1 MDFLLLSIT
10 SLLALINP
18 IGIIPTYIGIISSY
32 SPEDQKEITYK
43 AILCAFIVLMTF
55 SIMGTLIFSFFNITI
70 DAFKIVGG
78 ILFLRIGLDMVES
91 KVSRT
96 KSTPQEEKEA
106 STKEE
111 IAYSPLGVPLI
122 AGPGAITS
130 VMILS
135 NQVSNSMEKTLFIL
149 SIIICMILTY
159 IILIMGNKLSKKI
172 GTTGIRIIQRLMGII
187 LMVIAVQFII
197 DGLTPIIYEWN
208 YQLR

>member
-32 SPEDQKEITYK
+32 NPEDQKEITYK

-78 ILFLRIGLDMVES
+78 ILFIRIGLDMVES

-111 IAYSPLGVPLI
+111 VAYSPLGVPLI

-159 IILIMGNKLSKKI
+159 IALIMGNKLSKKI

-197 DGLTPIIYEWN
+197 DGLTPIIYEWS

>member
-10 SLLALINP
+10 SLLTLINP
-18 IGIIPTYIGIISSY
+18 IGIIPTYIGIVSDY
-32 SPEDQKEITYK
+32 EAKDQREITYK
-43 AILCAFIVLMTF
+43 SVLCAFIVLMIF
-55 SIMGTLIFSFFNITI
+55 SIMGTLIFNFFNITI
-70 DAFKIVGG
+70 HAFKIVGG
-78 ILFLRIGLDMVES
+78 ILFIRIGLDMVES

-106 STKEE
+106 ETKDE

-135 NQVSNSMEKTLFIL
+135 NQVNSIYDKAIFIL
-149 SIIICMILTY
+149 SITICMILTY

-187 LMVIAVQFII
+187 LMVIAIQFII
-197 DGLTPIIYEWN
+197 DGITPIIYDWN

>member
-18 IGIIPTYIGIISSY
+18 IGIIPTYIGIINNY
-32 SPEDQKEITYK
+32 SQEDQREITYK
-43 AILCAFIVLMTF
+43 AILCAFIVLMIF

-106 STKEE
+106 TTKEE
-111 IAYSPLGVPLI
+111 VAYSPLGVPLI

-135 NQVSNSMEKTLFIL
+135 NQVSNLTEKMIFIL
-149 SIIICMILTY
+149 SIMVCMILTY
-159 IILIMGNKLSKKI
+159 VILIMGNKLSKKI

-197 DGLTPIIYEWN
+197 DGLTPIIYDWN

>member
-10 SLLALINP
+10 SLIALINP
-18 IGIIPTYIGIISSY
+18 IGIIPTYIGLLNDYGPS
-32 SPEDQKEITYK
+32 EQKNITYR
-43 AILCAFIVLMTF
+43 AVLCAFIVLMTF
-55 SIMGTLIFSFFNITI
+55 SIMGNLIFNFFGITM

-78 ILFLRIGLDMVES
+78 VLFMRIGLDMVES

-96 KSTPQEEKEA
+96 KSTPKEEKEA
-106 STKEE
+106 ESKDE

-135 NQVSNSMEKTLFIL
+135 NQVNSLNEKILFIL
-149 SIIICMILTY
+149 SIVICMILTY
-159 IILIMGNKLSKKI
+159 IVLIAGNKVSKKI

-187 LMVIAVQFII
+187 LMVIAVQFVI
-197 DGLTPIIYEWN
+197 DGLTPIIYSWN
-208 YQLR
+208 FQLR

>member
-111 IAYSPLGVPLI
+111 VAYSPLGVPLI

-159 IILIMGNKLSKKI
+159 IALIMGSRLSKKI

>member
-1 MDFLLLSIT
+1 
-10 SLLALINP
+10 
-18 IGIIPTYIGIISSY
+18 
-32 SPEDQKEITYK
+32 
-43 AILCAFIVLMTF
+43 
-55 SIMGTLIFSFFNITI
+55 MGTLIFSFFNITI
-70 DAFKIVGG
+70 HAFKIVGG
-78 ILFLRIGLDMVES
+78 ILFIRIGLDMVES

-106 STKEE
+106 ETKDE

-135 NQVSNSMEKTLFIL
+135 NQVNSIYDKAIFIL
-149 SIIICMILTY
+149 SIAICMILTY
-159 IILIMGNKLSKKI
+159 IILTMGNKLSKKI

-187 LMVIAVQFII
+187 LMVIAIQFII
-197 DGLTPIIYEWN
+197 DGLTPIIYDWN

>member
-18 IGIIPTYIGIISSY
+18 IGIIPTYIGIVNDY
-32 SPEDQKEITYK
+32 DTKDQRDITYK
-43 AILCAFIVLMTF
+43 SVLCAFIVLMIF

-70 DAFKIVGG
+70 HAFKIVGG
-78 ILFLRIGLDMVES
+78 ILFIRIGLDMVES

-106 STKEE
+106 ETKDE

-135 NQVSNSMEKTLFIL
+135 NQVNSIYDKAIFIL
-149 SIIICMILTY
+149 SIAICMILTY
-159 IILIMGNKLSKKI
+159 IILTMGNKLSKKI

-187 LMVIAVQFII
+187 LMVIAIQFII
-197 DGLTPIIYEWN
+197 DGLTPIIYDWN

>member
-159 IILIMGNKLSKKI
+159 IALIMGNKLSKKI

>member
-10 SLLALINP
+10 SLIALINP
-18 IGIIPTYIGIISSY
+18 IGIIPTYIGLLGDY
-32 SPEDQKEITYK
+32 DPQEHKNITYR

-55 SIMGTLIFSFFNITI
+55 SIMGNLIFNFFGITM
-70 DAFKIVGG
+70 DAFRIVGG
-78 ILFLRIGLDMVES
+78 ILFMRIGLDMVES
-91 KVSRT
+91 KISRT
-96 KSTPQEEKEA
+96 KSTPKEQKEA
-106 STKEE
+106 ESKDE

-135 NQVSNSMEKTLFIL
+135 NQVNSINEKILFIL
-149 SIIICMILTY
+149 SIVICMILTY
-159 IILIMGNKLSKKI
+159 IALIMGNTLSKKI

-197 DGLTPIIYEWN
+197 DGLTPIVYSWN
-208 YQLR
+208 FQLR

>member
-18 IGIIPTYIGIISSY
+18 IGIIPTYIGLVNDY
-32 SPEDQKEITYK
+32 NAEEQKQVTYK

-55 SIMGTLIFSFFNITI
+55 SIMGTLIFNFFNITI

-78 ILFLRIGLDMVES
+78 ILFMRIGLDMVES

-96 KSTPQEEKEA
+96 KSTPKEEKEA
-106 STKEE
+106 QTKDE

-135 NQVSNSMEKTLFIL
+135 NQVSTLNEKILFIL
-149 SIIICMILTY
+149 SIMICMILTY
-159 IILIMGNKLSKKI
+159 IILMMSNKVSKKI

-197 DGLTPIIYEWN
+197 DGLTPIIYSWN

>member
-10 SLLALINP
+10 SLLTLINP
-18 IGIIPTYIGIISSY
+18 IGIIPTYIGLVSDY
-32 SPEDQKEITYK
+32 NPEAQKQVTYK
-43 AILCAFIVLMTF
+43 AVLCAFIVLMIF
-55 SIMGTLIFSFFNITI
+55 SIMGTLIFNFFNITI

-78 ILFLRIGLDMVES
+78 ILFMRIGLNMVES

-96 KSTPQEEKEA
+96 KSTPKEEKEA
-106 STKEE
+106 ETKDE

-135 NQVSNSMEKTLFIL
+135 NQVGSFNEKVLFIL
-149 SIIICMILTY
+149 SIMICMIVTY
-159 IILIMGNKLSKKI
+159 IILMMGNKVSKKI

-197 DGLTPIIYEWN
+197 DGLTPVIYDWN
-208 YQLR
+208 YQL

>member
-1 MDFLLLSIT
+1 
-10 SLLALINP
+10 
-18 IGIIPTYIGIISSY
+18 
-32 SPEDQKEITYK
+32 
-43 AILCAFIVLMTF
+43 
-55 SIMGTLIFSFFNITI
+55 MGTLIFSFFNITI

-111 IAYSPLGVPLI
+111 VAYSPLGVPLI

-135 NQVSNSMEKTLFIL
+135 NQVSNSMEKTAGHSWCSRLRLAASLRSAAESEISSGRHALAITTL
-149 SIIICMILTY
+149 SS
-159 IILIMGNKLSKKI
+159 SKVASTTESFPWIENFQSTIEI
-172 GTTGIRIIQRLMGII
+172 G
-187 LMVIAVQFII
+187 
-197 DGLTPIIYEWN
+197 E
-208 YQLR
+208 

>member
-10 SLLALINP
+10 SLLTLINP
-18 IGIIPTYIGIISSY
+18 IGIIPTYIGLINEY
-32 SPEDQKEITYK
+32 NLKDQKDITYK
-43 AILCAFIVLMTF
+43 SVLCAFIVLMVF
-55 SIMGTLIFSFFNITI
+55 AIMGTLIFNFFNITI
-70 DAFKIVGG
+70 HAFKIVGG

-135 NQVSNSMEKTLFIL
+135 NQVNTTFDKILFML

-159 IILIMGNKLSKKI
+159 IVLIMGNQLSKKI

-187 LMVIAVQFII
+187 LMVIAIQFII
-197 DGLTPIIYEWN
+197 DGLTPIIYDWN
-208 YQLR
+208 YQLG

>member
-18 IGIIPTYIGIISSY
+18 IGIIPTYIGIINNY
-32 SPEDQKEITYK
+32 SPQDQREITYK
-43 AILCAFIVLMTF
+43 AILCSFIVLMTF

-78 ILFLRIGLDMVES
+78 ILFLRIGLNMVES

-106 STKEE
+106 TTKEE
-111 IAYSPLGVPLI
+111 VAYSPLGVPLI

-135 NQVSNSMEKTLFIL
+135 NQVSNITEKMLFIL
-149 SIIICMILTY
+149 SIMVCMILTY

-197 DGLTPIIYEWN
+197 DGLTPVIYDWN

>member
-18 IGIIPTYIGIISSY
+18 IGIIPTYIGLLGDHDS
-32 SPEDQKEITYK
+32 EEHKNITYR

-55 SIMGTLIFSFFNITI
+55 SIMGNLIFNFFGITM
-70 DAFKIVGG
+70 DAFRIVGG
-78 ILFLRIGLDMVES
+78 ILFMRIGLDMVES
-91 KVSRT
+91 KISRT
-96 KSTPQEEKEA
+96 KSTPKEEKEA
-106 STKEE
+106 ESKDE

-135 NQVSNSMEKTLFIL
+135 NQVNSLNEKLLFIL
-149 SIIICMILTY
+149 SIVICMILTY
-159 IILIMGNKLSKKI
+159 IALIMGNRLSKKI

-187 LMVIAVQFII
+187 LMVIAIQFII
-197 DGLTPIIYEWN
+197 DGLTPIIYSWN
-208 YQLR
+208 FQLR

>member
-10 SLLALINP
+10 SLIALINP
-18 IGIIPTYIGIISSY
+18 IGIIPTYIGLVNEH
-32 SPEDQKEITYK
+32 SPQDQKHITYR

-55 SIMGTLIFSFFNITI
+55 SIMGNLIFNFFGITI

-78 ILFLRIGLDMVES
+78 ILFMRIGLDMVES

-96 KSTPQEEKEA
+96 KSTPKEEKEA
-106 STKEE
+106 ETKDE

-130 VMILS
+130 VVILS
-135 NQVSNSMEKTLFIL
+135 NQVSSLDEKVLFIL
-149 SIIICMILTY
+149 SIMICMILTY
-159 IILIMGNKLSKKI
+159 IILMMGNKVSKKI

-197 DGLTPIIYEWN
+197 DGLTPIIYSWN

>member
-10 SLLALINP
+10 SLLTLINP
-18 IGIIPTYIGIISSY
+18 IGIIPTYIGIVSDY
-32 SPEDQKEITYK
+32 EAKDQREITYK
-43 AILCAFIVLMTF
+43 SVLCAFIVLMIF
-55 SIMGTLIFSFFNITI
+55 SIMGTLIFNFFNITI
-70 DAFKIVGG
+70 HAFKIVGG
-78 ILFLRIGLDMVES
+78 ILFIRIGLDMVES

-106 STKEE
+106 ETKDE

-135 NQVSNSMEKTLFIL
+135 NQVNSIYDKAVFIL
-149 SIIICMILTY
+149 SITICMILTY

-187 LMVIAVQFII
+187 LMVIAIQFII
-197 DGLTPIIYEWN
+197 DGLTPIIYDWT